1 MFGLIALGL
10 FAASTISSTTLIGGG
25 VVVAGATAYGV
36 KKYCDK
42 VEEDNR
48 LRVLNT
54 QKQFEVKVASIQREA
69 DSAVREHGE
78 KRIRSIVEIIQNS
91 SMNEVDKRDCV
102 NLFADFRGQK

>member
-25 VVVAGATAYGV
+25 VVVAGATAYGL

-54 QKQFEVKVASIQREA
+54 QKEFEVKVASIQREA
-69 DSAVREHGE
+69 DYLLPFCNQFFRMKNLDPKEA
-78 KRIRSIVEIIQNS
+78 
-91 SMNEVDKRDCV
+91 RDNDSGSC
-102 NLFADFRGQK
+102 NKKKPNNDNTSHA